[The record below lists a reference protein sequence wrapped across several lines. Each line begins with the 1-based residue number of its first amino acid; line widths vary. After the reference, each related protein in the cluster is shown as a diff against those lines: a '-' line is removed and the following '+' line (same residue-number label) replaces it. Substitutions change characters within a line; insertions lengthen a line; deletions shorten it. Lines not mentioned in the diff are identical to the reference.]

1 MTEQIFKEERVKYR
15 IEGEFCANCSA
26 KMDRMLSSTDGM
38 GDTTINYAT
47 KTVSLPPSRVV
58 QAQDIMERI
67 EAGVKLVPIHLKQEA
82 VALDNIAA
90 VNKANKWRITRIITA
105 SVLFSM
111 GLLLE
116 SHWKNSSWEVLEYL
130 VNLTAYF
137 IVGYKV
143 LAKAVR
149 NIFRGQLFDE
159 NFLMSLATIGA
170 IAIHALPEAVAVM
183 LFYSVGEYLEERA
196 VNRSRHSIQ
205 ALLNFR
211 PEYANLIHQL
221 DVIKVDPEE
230 VQVGQQILVR
240 PGEKVPLDGEIVNGS
255 SFVDTSALTGESVP
269 RKVQVGNTILAGMIN
284 TTGVLTVRV
293 TKVLA
298 ESSVQKIL
306 DLVENASTYKATT
319 EKFITTFAR
328 YYTPAVVVAA
338 LGIAL
343 VPPLLIGGNFQNWL
357 YRALTILVVSCPCAL
372 VISVPLGYFG
382 GIGGASR
389 HGILIKGAN
398 YLEALTDIR
407 TVVFDKTGTLTEG
420 IFQVVEINPA
430 KGYTERELLE
440 IAALAEAH
448 SSHPIA
454 KSIREKYGKDL
465 LDRDLTGSLSYE
477 EVSGQ
482 GIRALLSGK
491 TILVGKAG
499 LLEQAGI
506 FLPGLMA
513 DKGLGTVVY
522 ISVDG
527 DYVGQLIISDRVK
540 ADSRVAI
547 ARLNQMGMRTVML
560 TGDNQAVAR
569 AVAKELEVSEYHSD
583 LMPEDK
589 VSWLEMFSQTK
600 RQGKVAFVGDGLN
613 DAPVLTRADVGIAM
627 GGLGSDAAIEA
638 ADVVIMEDQP
648 SKLVEAIH
656 IARYTKKIIW
666 QNIGVALGVKLVVVL
681 LAVFGLANMWMAIF
695 ADEGVALLAIMNAMR
710 VKWYRSP
717 ESSLPAT
724 LLQGFKAS
732 TLVFVPNGRNLRIKE
747 GEKLS

>member
-1 MTEQIFKEERVKYR
+1 MTEPIAQEERVKYR

-26 KMDRMLSSTDGM
+26 KMEKMLSTTEGI
-38 GDTTINYAT
+38 GETTINYAT
-47 KTVSLPPSRVV
+47 STVFLPPSRVV
-58 QAQDIMERI
+58 QAQGIMEKI
-67 EAGVKLVPIHLKQEA
+67 EAGVKLVPVQVKLK
-82 VALDNIAA
+82 VASSDNAA
-90 VNKANKWRITRIITA
+90 VLNKENQWRIARIMIA
-105 SVLFSM
+105 CVLFAV
-111 GLLLE
+111 GLVFE
-116 SHWKNSSWEVLEYL
+116 SRWKNSSWDGLDYL
-130 VNLTAYF
+130 LYLTAYF

-143 LAKAVR
+143 LLKAFR
-149 NIFRGQLFDE
+149 NIFKGQLFDE
-159 NFLMSLATIGA
+159 NFLMSLATVGA
-170 IAIHALPEAVAVM
+170 IAINALPEAVAVM

-196 VNRSRHSIQ
+196 VNRSRNSIQ

-211 PEYANLIHQL
+211 PEFANLIHQL
-221 DVIKVDPEE
+221 EVIQVDPEE

-269 RKVQVGNTILAGMIN
+269 RKVQVGNTVLAGMIN
-284 TTGVLTVRV
+284 TTGVLTMRV

-306 DLVENASTYKATT
+306 DLVENASTHKAST

-328 YYTPAVVVAA
+328 YYTPAVVVVATA
-338 LGIAL
+338 IAL
-343 VPPLLIGGNFQNWL
+343 VPPFLFDGNFQEWL
-357 YRALTILVVSCPCAL
+357 YRALTILVISCPCAL

-398 YLEALTDIR
+398 YLEVLTDIR

-420 IFQVVEINPA
+420 VFQVVEISPA

-440 IAALAEAH
+440 IAARAEAH
-448 SSHPIA
+448 SPHPIA
-454 KSIREKYGKDL
+454 KSIREKYGKDVEIS
-465 LDRDLTGSLSYE
+465 DLTGLLSYE

-482 GIRALLSGK
+482 GIRAHLSGK
-491 TILVGKAG
+491 TVLVGKAR

-506 FLPGLMA
+506 SLPSLTV
-513 DKGLGTVVY
+513 DKRLGTVVY

-527 DYVGQLIISDRVK
+527 DYVGKLTISDRIK
-540 ADSRVAI
+540 ADSRVALD
-547 ARLNQMGMRTVML
+547 RLNQMGIRTVML
-560 TGDNQAVAR
+560 TGDNQAVAQ
-569 AVAKELEVSEYHSD
+569 AVAEELALSEYHSD

-589 VSWLEMFSQTK
+589 VSWLEKLSQTK
-600 RQGKVAFVGDGLN
+600 RLGKVAFVGDGLN

-638 ADVVIMEDQP
+638 ADVVIMDDQP

-666 QNIGVALGVKLVVVL
+666 QNIGVALGVKLVFIA

-710 VKWYRSP
+710 VRWNHI
-717 ESSLPAT
+717 T
-724 LLQGFKAS
+724 
-732 TLVFVPNGRNLRIKE
+732 
-747 GEKLS
+747 